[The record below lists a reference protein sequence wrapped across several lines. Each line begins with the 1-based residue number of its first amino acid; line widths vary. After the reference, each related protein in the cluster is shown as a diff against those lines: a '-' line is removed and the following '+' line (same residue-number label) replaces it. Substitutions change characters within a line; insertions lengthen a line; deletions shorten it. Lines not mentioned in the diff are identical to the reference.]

1 MQKLLIVVFLF
12 AASLTVSAQAAIT
25 KYDQQ
30 VFAPGVSPVT
40 GSPQWT
46 NSYVASLAVCGQT
59 LVVGTGS
66 VVNPTKIAFDDPN
79 AAGKVC
85 IITLASAL
93 LTALPNG
100 VGYTSTLTQ
109 TDNLG
114 QTSARSAASNPF
126 DKQGVPGVLT
136 GLRVVP

>member
-1 MQKLLIVVFLF
+1 MQQFLVVVFLL
-12 AASLTVSAQAAIT
+12 AATLGVSAQAAIT
-25 KYDQQ
+25 RYDQQ

-59 LVVGTGS
+59 LVVGSGS
-66 VVNPTKIAFDDPN
+66 VVNPTKLAFDDP
-79 AAGKVC
+79 AAPGKVC
-85 IITLASAL
+85 VITFASVL

-100 VGYTSTLTQ
+100 VGYTSTITQ

-126 DKQGVPGVLT
+126 DKQGVPAVLT
-136 GLRVVP
+136 GLKVVP